1 MENSGTSKLFNVKK
15 CVLKADIVT
24 NVVNCSPLPGI
35 VGMLWDVET
44 HIAALGQHFHR
55 EFLSPQISAWIS
67 PDRTSTG
74 QCVCYFHTIHIRE
87 CCVRSGFICPW
98 KNQEGLSKCDL
109 QEHLETLAPMP
120 WAGTNWLNWL
130 EPILEGFFCVRV
142 QVPSSISALFNFL
155 QINPTN
161 CIKLH
166 RTCIETA

>member
-1 MENSGTSKLFNVKK
+1 MWS
-15 CVLKADIVT
+15 IVHPST
-24 NVVNCSPLPGI
+24 CSRLPGL
-35 VGMLWDVET
+35 VGVLWDVET

-74 QCVCYFHTIHIRE
+74 QCVCYSGPIHIRE
-87 CCVRSGFICPW
+87 CCGFALDSFAPGRI
-98 KNQEGLSKCDL
+98 QEGLSKCDL
-109 QEHLETLAPMP
+109 QEHLETLAPLP

-130 EPILEGFFCVRV
+130 ELILEGFFCVRV